1 MEKWRQEKIMHLK
14 EQKKLTA
21 DKGWKQVLLETH
33 EGLMDEYKDKVK
45 NIWEG
50 VKAAPSFIKKNIKK
64 K

>member
-1 MEKWRQEKIMHLK
+1 MHLK
-14 EQKKLTA
+14 DQKKLTA

-50 VKAAPSFIKKNIKK
+50 VKAAPSFIKKNINKK
-64 K
+64 